1 MHSYTLSLEFVTFVL
16 ILIMNLKNLKE
27 KCETEIF
34 GKSYKRMRTSLEV
47 IKDILQKSKESFS
60 LETQDKMD
68 ELIEIIDGE
77 AGT

>member
-1 MHSYTLSLEFVTFVL
+1 
-16 ILIMNLKNLKE
+16 
-27 KCETEIF
+27 
-34 GKSYKRMRTSLEV
+34 MRTSLEV